1 MPRIAPLM
9 LLSLG
14 ASLDIPQF
22 TRDGAA
28 RTRADDVPR
37 YDPETCFAK
46 AGVAGYISASREYF
60 RRADSCEDGSR
71 RRCSRDVDIPWT
83 RVAATPRLRRGYSVE
98 TTRTPR
104 YWIKPPRRPSAR
116 YAWAPRAEH
125 ARDRCLHR
133 KGHGVTIE
141 VPSATEVRKTLRNH
155 TVVVVGDSFGLQTF
169 VSLAALLVC
178 GGDDGNALP
187 AGAKFADRSKY
198 HVSLPEYGTTVQYV
212 NNNFG
217 VAATETADK
226 SRDAWY
232 FRRADISQRGR
243 GGAAGGTWIFRGDES
258 RRRRGCIGRVAAT
271 PRRATRIFR
280 GDESRRRRGR
290 DVVETRLRYMRD
302 GKKQAMRRQGRKH
315 LVWPYGRGDEAPRAP
330 QHVQDALEERATR
343 AGAADAAAT
352 ADGRRRRDRRRDVP
366 GTASASGSPTRSS
379 TAIGSPKTV
388 RTSSSSTTRASA

>member
-1 MPRIAPLM
+1 M

-46 AGVAGYISASREYF
+46 AGVAGYISASRE
-60 RRADSCEDGSR
+60 
-71 RRCSRDVDIPWT
+71 
-83 RVAATPRLRRGYSVE
+83 
-98 TTRTPR
+98 

-232 FRRADISQRGR
+232 
-243 GGAAGGTWIFRGDES
+243 
-258 RRRRGCIGRVAAT
+258 
-271 PRRATRIFR
+271 
-280 GDESRRRRGR
+280 
-290 DVVETRLRYMRD
+290 MRD

-315 LVWPYGRGDEAPRAP
+315 LVWPYGRGNEAPRAP
-330 QHVQDALEERATR
+330 QHVEDALEEYRERERVTYAIVYGHWLAQDRSDVVFFNNEGKRLMTGKRPYNIYKQTHKVLASTLAAGMRPSHDAVFFGYSPIQSARPGHDGVCAGGTSWSRAAK
-343 AGAADAAAT
+343 AGLAAAKPEGDNIHFLDMECPL
-352 ADGRRRRDRRRDVP
+352 ARLPRAHFAKGSDSHRHLPGGPDLENAIFLRFVECEDARRREAPPR
-366 GTASASGSPTRSS
+366 GNKTSASFSASS
-379 TAIGSPKTV
+379 KLS
-388 RTSSSSTTRASA
+388 RD